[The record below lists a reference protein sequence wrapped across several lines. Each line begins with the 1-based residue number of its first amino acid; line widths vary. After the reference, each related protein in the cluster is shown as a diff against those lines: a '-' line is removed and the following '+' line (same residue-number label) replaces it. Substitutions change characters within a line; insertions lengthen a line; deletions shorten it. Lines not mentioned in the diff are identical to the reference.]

1 MTWPLLQY
9 CKTIL
14 CLLSLIFHELG
25 LGNKGNWEWTKIKSK
40 LTWNQ
45 LWPVTYY
52 NQRYIVTT
60 FFRSPSSISNVG
72 QSFILSHT
80 GRYNSNSDL
89 FVLPNSLTINVH
101 PKLKTSEA
109 GPEGY
114 FPSYRAGSIIMLMT
128 WFESTCTSFACRNL
142 DSQWF
147 YFECFIKDYYFR
159 LPITQVT
166 PLEIKTLSPLMSYV
180 KSHSNNDNKIP
191 HNKALKCVAMM
202 FQWHI

>member
-14 CLLSLIFHELG
+14 CLLALIFHELG
-25 LGNKGNWEWTKIKSK
+25 LGNKGNWESTKIKSK

-72 QSFILSHT
+72 QSLILAHT
-80 GRYNSNSDL
+80 GRYNNNSDL
-89 FVLPNSLTINVH
+89 FVLAISLTMHVY

-109 GPEGY
+109 GQGGY
-114 FPSYRAGSIIMLMT
+114 FPSYRARSICIWHDLSQLLSLAGILT
-128 WFESTCTSFACRNL
+128 LN
-142 DSQWF
+142 DS
-147 YFECFIKDYYFR
+147 I
-159 LPITQVT
+159 LHA
-166 PLEIKTLSPLMSYV
+166 LLKTIILGCQSSKLHLW
-180 KSHSNNDNKIP
+180 KSRHY
-191 HNKALKCVAMM
+191 HL
-202 FQWHI
+202 